1 MSWKESIAVTR
12 ELGVPS
18 LMGSL
23 GHTHCT
29 WIDEDRGEAL
39 RLHFK
44 KSGSLSAGNAID
56 RLTEWSLDEWREP
69 TH

>member
-1 MSWKESIAVTR
+1 MSGEEANAVTR

-29 WIDEDRGEAL
+29 WIDEGRGEVL

-44 KSGSLSAGNAID
+44 RSGRLSAGNAID
-56 RLTEWSLDEWREP
+56 RLIEWSFESANRP
-69 TH
+69 